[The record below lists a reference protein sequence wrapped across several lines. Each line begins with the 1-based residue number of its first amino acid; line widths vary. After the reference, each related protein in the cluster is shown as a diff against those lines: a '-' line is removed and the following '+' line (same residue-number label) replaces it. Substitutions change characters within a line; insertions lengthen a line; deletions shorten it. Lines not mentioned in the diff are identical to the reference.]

1 MLFLGQ
7 APSEVFMIP
16 ISSANSGELVWT
28 KTRYSR
34 RHELKLK
41 SELVGSLERTSW
53 TRRFLAVSPYGNWIF
68 RPTGFLRTGTE
79 ILDSTSNNRI
89 ATFKPHWTGI
99 GTIVF
104 ADGQLFR
111 LVPEGC
117 WRQVW
122 HVISESGETLLRL
135 RTHEKTVE
143 LPREMG
149 LSESRLCLLTI
160 FVWYYALQV
169 AEAADSAAVAVAM
182 TS

>member
-1 MLFLGQ
+1 
-7 APSEVFMIP
+7 MIP

-28 KTRYSR
+28 KTRHNCRY
-34 RHELKLK
+34 ELKLK

-53 TRRFLAVSPYGNWIF
+53 AGRFLAVSPYGNWVF

-79 ILDSTSNNRI
+79 ILDSISNNRI
-89 ATFKPHWTGI
+89 ATFSPNWTGK
-99 GTIVF
+99 GTVVF
-104 ADGQLFR
+104 ADGQMFR

-117 WRQVW
+117 WHQVW
-122 HVISESGETLLRL
+122 RVISENGETLLRM
-135 RTHEKTVE
+135 RMHEKTVE

-160 FVWYYALQV
+160 FVWYHALQV
-169 AEAADSAAVAVAM
+169 AEAAESAAITVAM